1 LDNDHLDSPNTAK
14 CNASNSHCT
23 TQCYCQHQPTAGV
36 GVFMADKDGIQAVS
50 GANGS
55 EGVKL
60 SASPLPPTH
69 RP

>member
-1 LDNDHLDSPNTAK
+1 
-14 CNASNSHCT
+14 
-23 TQCYCQHQPTAGV
+23 
-36 GVFMADKDGIQAVS
+36 VFMADKDGIQAVS